1 VAFSL
6 LIEDVCDGIALSS
19 FFPPP
24 RFLKDNFVIG
34 KVFGQRFPPQHRES
48 FVVEFN
54 YEQKQTRRS
63 MIALRST
70 MMMVLVC
77 RGVGGRGWG
86 WGWQILPRITRCAS
100 DRLGVGMK
108 E

>member
-1 VAFSL
+1 MFFSGLFVAVSL
-6 LIEDVCDGIALSS
+6 LMEDVYDKIAFSS
-19 FFPPP
+19 FFPPLL
-24 RFLKDNFVIG
+24 FLKDNFVIG

-70 MMMVLVC
+70 MMMVLVLVLVC
-77 RGVGGRGWG
+77 GGEMVARSS
-86 WGWQILPRITRCAS
+86 QNYLVCI
-100 DRLGVGMK
+100 
-108 E
+108 

>member
-1 VAFSL
+1 MYTIKLHFRL
-6 LIEDVCDGIALSS
+6 
-19 FFPPP
+19 FFPPL
-24 RFLKDNFVIG
+24 FLKDNFVTG
-34 KVFGQRFPPQHRES
+34 KVFEQRFLPQHRES

-77 RGVGGRGWG
+77 WGGRGG
-86 WGWQILPRITRCAS
+86 RDGGTFFLRITWCAS